1 MDKDLRLVI
10 SFSKYRTDLLYTVME
25 CHILIEQYFL
35 LKMHLFSQ
43 FDQFDPPPHTH
54 THFLGGES
62 TYTKVNIV
70 PVLESLRAP
79 EYNVVHTM
87 QWRGYIQ
94 TETE

>member
-1 MDKDLRLVI
+1 
-10 SFSKYRTDLLYTVME
+10 ME